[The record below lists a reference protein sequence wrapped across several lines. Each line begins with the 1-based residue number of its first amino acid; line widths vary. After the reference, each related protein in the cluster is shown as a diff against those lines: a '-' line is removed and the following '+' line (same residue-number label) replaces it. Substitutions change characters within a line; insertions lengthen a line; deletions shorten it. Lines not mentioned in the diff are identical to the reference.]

1 MHKQRFPCKIAELL
15 RHARPESAPA
25 PRRKY
30 NDSRFLHIHFQKIE
44 LMSSDWLYCHFANLL
59 KILFQCQNSVVKT
72 VSGVR
77 QDTDL
82 AVTGYTGACGGVRG
96 FKNHV
101 ERRPKAAE
109 GFTISPFKEFLAQ
122 AEIAVHDNMT
132 IAALLS
138 AVNHRLW
145 RFAMQRNRG
154 YYVVDS

>member
-1 MHKQRFPCKIAELL
+1 MHKQRFPCKLAELL
-15 RHARPESAPA
+15 RKARPESAPA

-30 NDSRFLHIHFQKIE
+30 NDSRFLHVHFQKIE

-82 AVTGYTGACGGVRG
+82 PVTAYAGACGGVRG

-101 ERRPKAAE
+101 ERRPKAADL
-109 GFTISPFKEFLAQ
+109 SPTMSNLPIFSNSILFCYFIHTYK
-122 AEIAVHDNMT
+122 IK
-132 IAALLS
+132 
-138 AVNHRLW
+138 
-145 RFAMQRNRG
+145 RNFVSKLPFMVSNR
-154 YYVVDS
+154 YNF

>member
-1 MHKQRFPCKIAELL
+1 MHKQRFPCKLAELL

-44 LMSSDWLYCHFANLL
+44 LMSSDWLQCYFANLL
-59 KILFQCQNSVVKT
+59 KIFFQCQNSVVKT
-72 VSGVR
+72 VSGAR

-82 AVTGYTGACGGVRG
+82 PVTAYAGACGGVRG

-109 GFTISPFKEFLAQ
+109 GFTISPFKEFLTFQNGFAFDL
-122 AEIAVHDNMT
+122 IR
-132 IAALLS
+132 S
-138 AVNHRLW
+138 AHTYKIK
-145 RFAMQRNRG
+145 RNFVAKLPFMVSNR
-154 YYVVDS
+154 YNF